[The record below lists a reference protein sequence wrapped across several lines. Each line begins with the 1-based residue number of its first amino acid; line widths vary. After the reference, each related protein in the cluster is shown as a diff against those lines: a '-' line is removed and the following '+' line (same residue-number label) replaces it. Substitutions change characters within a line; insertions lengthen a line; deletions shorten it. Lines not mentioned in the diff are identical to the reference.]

1 MSHRIFVN
9 TQNETYRKVVS
20 NAQGPFMGLGI
31 PTELSDDERG
41 ELQQQAYEV
50 YFSAADL
57 REKQLRT
64 IKLQVMYCKDCIK
77 VNPLPRCVEPGQ
89 EIILTGINFPNDVS
103 TTLYAILWD
112 ISNNRQT
119 LFTITVDGIQTE
131 HGFKIDNKKVTVD
144 SFKGYDIVLLGDIH
158 VPNNSV
164 SGVDTIKYPG
174 SLITQNHSESIYPE
188 HGILVWDVSTKSS
201 TFVHIENAYGYGT
214 IDIEDGKIVS
224 NNVVSARIDED
235 IIKFTTKNSKVIKV
249 KFNHMFLFDE
259 NIEGLPQ
266 ISKTINKGIVYDYAK
281 FDNVNQY
288 RQFLIQ
294 TEDDFVNQVW
304 IDGNKLTIVSK
315 TDDIREDIPDYMIRF
330 RVLELAAQ
338 WGYKG
343 KQNGIYHYRKEL
355 KIPRFKKL
363 NIKMISRDII
373 KTKMHIYAAQ
383 NNLTFVEPTDIL
395 LNNLLNSFKP
405 SVRVVSLTLVRR
417 YKLRWLWMK
426 PSGLKSS

>member
-1 MSHRIFVN
+1 MRNIVHNYDQVVVGSSIHALLYAYVNQLPLFYSSFDKPKQIDYLPTSFSFVSSSTLTMNEQPYVVGGSTLEFWEKMS
-9 TQNETYRKVVS
+9 
-20 NAQGPFMGLGI
+20 
-31 PTELSDDERG
+31 
-41 ELQQQAYEV
+41 
-50 YFSAADL
+50 
-57 REKQLRT
+57 
-64 IKLQVMYCKDCIK
+64 
-77 VNPLPRCVEPGQ
+77 
-89 EIILTGINFPNDVS
+89 IILS
-103 TTLYAILWD
+103 L
-112 ISNNRQT
+112 
-119 LFTITVDGIQTE
+119 DG
-131 HGFKIDNKKVTVD
+131 
-144 SFKGYDIVLLGDIH
+144 LMPL
-158 VPNNSV
+158 
-164 SGVDTIKYPG
+164 
-174 SLITQNHSESIYPE
+174 
-188 HGILVWDVSTKSS
+188 
-201 TFVHIENAYGYGT
+201 
-214 IDIEDGKIVS
+214 S

-373 KTKMHIYAAQ
+373 KTKMHIYAPQ

-405 SVRVVSLTLVRR
+405 TRTWNLLT
-417 YKLRWLWMK
+417 
-426 PSGLKSS
+426 S